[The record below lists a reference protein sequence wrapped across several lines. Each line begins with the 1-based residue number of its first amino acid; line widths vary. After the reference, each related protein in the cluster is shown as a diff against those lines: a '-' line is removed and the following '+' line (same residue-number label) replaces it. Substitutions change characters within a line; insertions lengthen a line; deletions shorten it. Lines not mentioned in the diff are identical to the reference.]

1 MYSPGYVSK
10 GNEDVFYEI
19 KQRALFLTEKYKKD
33 QLKVT
38 WLSIR
43 LPTISSFVEI
53 EPLLKIAIADL
64 YVKKFTSDNLILF
77 SDTRMELK
85 SEYLNRVS
93 LFQQYKNIYIYIY
106 VQIYFLFR
114 KILDFIVSH
123 ILIFNIL

>member
-1 MYSPGYVSK
+1 MHIKKCTFFLKVLLYNPGYASK
-10 GNEDVFYEI
+10 GNEDIYYEI

-64 YVKKFTSDNLILF
+64 YVKKFTSDNLVLF
-77 SDTRMELK
+77 ADTRMEIK
-85 SEYLNRVS
+85 TEYLNRVS
-93 LFQQYKNIYIYIY
+93 LSALSQYKNMYMYKY
-106 VQIYFLFR
+106 CFL
-114 KILDFIVSH
+114 LN
-123 ILIFNIL
+123 NIL